1 MDDSSFAEDCC
12 LFDWDMDCG
21 NAFFQKYKCKSFN
34 DALPYINQ
42 EDTIALL
49 GSLLFSHWRYF
60 NHWAYSGIE
69 ILEYR
74 NWFVIVLQRIKSL
87 QSTLYKVQFR
97 LVKAHHDATQQGG
110 FFRGELIG
118 NDEEHDGFGKIQ
130 ASIREC
136 FSLSAA
142 KAPDKVTNYH

>member
-1 MDDSSFAEDCC
+1 MELKEKVVAFCDKWIELFSNENTSYLTLMDDSSFAEDCC
-12 LFDWDMDCG
+12 LFDWEMDCG

-87 QSTLYKVQFR
+87 QSTL
-97 LVKAHHDATQQGG
+97 
-110 FFRGELIG
+110 
-118 NDEEHDGFGKIQ
+118 
-130 ASIREC
+130 
-136 FSLSAA
+136 
-142 KAPDKVTNYH
+142 